1 MLKLK
6 KLLKRFFDIIFSAI
20 LLVILFPI
28 LLIIAITIKL
38 DSKGPIF
45 FKQNRIGYKK
55 KIFEIYKFRSLFSR
69 KSEEVN
75 QLNESIVNSKNDK
88 RVTKIGS
95 FLRRSS
101 LDELPQLI
109 NILKGE
115 MSFIGPRPI
124 LPEQYKVVPV
134 KYINRFNVLPGI
146 TGLSQIKGR
155 RNLDWEDQLIY
166 DCEYYDKFNL
176 IFDLYIVFK
185 TILVV
190 LRKEGIDGHTAK
202 NWREYIGIWDNK

>member
-6 KLLKRFFDIIFSAI
+6 KLLKRLLDIIFSAI
-20 LLVILFPI
+20 LLVVLFPI

-45 FKQNRIGYKK
+45 FKQNRIGYKE
-55 KIFEIYKFRSLFSR
+55 KIFEIYKFRSMFTR
-69 KSEEVN
+69 KPEEVN
-75 QLNESIVNSKNDK
+75 QLNETIINSKNDK

-124 LPEQYKVVPV
+124 LPEQYKVVPF

-166 DCEYYDKFNL
+166 DCEYYDKLNL

-202 NWREYIGIWDNK
+202 NWREYIEIWDSK